1 MREFPYEIGDI
12 ISTPDLIGGVT
23 GILVEVERLKETV
36 QHDEYSYLSVMR
48 SLSDDTARSDAR
60 THRIK
65 LAIVHSN
72 STAFSPG
79 DVCDFWPPQGA
90 TWKKW

>member
-1 MREFPYEIGDI
+1 MQGFPYEIGDV

-23 GILVEVERLKETV
+23 GILVEVEKL
-36 QHDEYSYLSVMR
+36 DEPDDLSCLHVTN
-48 SLSDDTARSDAR
+48 SLMNHPHQRNIR

-65 LAIVHSN
+65 LAIVKSN
-72 STAFSPG
+72 CTGFKPG

-90 TWKKW
+90 TWKRW

>member
-1 MREFPYEIGDI
+1 MRDFPYEIGDV

-23 GILVEVERLKETV
+23 GILVEVERLKEP
-36 QHDEYSYLSVMR
+36 DDSSVLKVYNSFYR
-48 SLSDDTARSDAR
+48 ERTDHNIR

-72 STAFSPG
+72 STAFPPG
-79 DVCDFWPPQGA
+79 DVCDFWPPLGA

>member
-1 MREFPYEIGDI
+1 MRDFPYEIGDV

-23 GILVEVERLKETV
+23 GILVEVERLKEPD
-36 QHDEYSYLSVMR
+36 HSSVLAI
-48 SLSDDTARSDAR
+48 SNSFVSSPTHKNVR

-65 LAIVHSN
+65 LAIVKSYC
-72 STAFSPG
+72 TGFKAG
-79 DVCDFWPPQGA
+79 DVCDFWPPMGA

>member
-1 MREFPYEIGDI
+1 MQGFPYEIGDV

-23 GILVEVERLKETV
+23 GILVEVEKLDKP
-36 QHDEYSYLSVMR
+36 DDSSVLAF
-48 SLSDDTARSDAR
+48 SNSFLTARLHPNVR

-65 LAIVHSN
+65 LAIVKSN
-72 STAFSPG
+72 CTGFKPG

-90 TWKKW
+90 TWKKL

>member
-1 MREFPYEIGDI
+1 MRDFPYEIGDV

-23 GILVEVERLKETV
+23 GILVEVERLK
-36 QHDEYSYLSVMR
+36 DPDDSSVLKVYNSFYR
-48 SLSDDTARSDAR
+48 ERTDHNIR
-60 THRIK
+60 THRIN

-72 STAFSPG
+72 STAFPPG
-79 DVCDFWPPQGA
+79 DVCDFWPPLGA